1 MASYMLKSPDG
12 AKRRQQNKETGWLS
26 NKNDILT
33 RVGRAQLI
41 LILNDYALPDL
52 VFAGGEGAQVRRRVV
67 SALAAERAAARLE
80 EEKRKRR
87 CAPTKGKRRKA
98 GSRKGGAAKRR

>member
-1 MASYMLKSPDG
+1 MLKSPDG

-33 RVGRAQLI
+33 HVGRSQLT

-52 VFAGGEGAQVRRRVV
+52 VFAGGEGGQVRRSVV
-67 SALAAERAAARLE
+67 SALAAEMAATRLE

-87 CAPTKGKRRKA
+87 CKPIRGKRRKA
-98 GSRKGGAAKRR
+98 GRWKGGPAKRR